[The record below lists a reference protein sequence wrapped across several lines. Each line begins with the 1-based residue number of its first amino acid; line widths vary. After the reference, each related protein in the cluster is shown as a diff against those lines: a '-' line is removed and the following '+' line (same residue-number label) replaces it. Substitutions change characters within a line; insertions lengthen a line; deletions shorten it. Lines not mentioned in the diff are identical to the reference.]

1 MSVSTKLRRTVY
13 DRLFESS
20 YGEYAK
26 IGITAGPGAVWL
38 LLLLL
43 FPLVFLV
50 TISFA
55 AVDESYQIV
64 YEFSVSNYVS
74 LLRGKNGWFRTPF
87 VDTFLLSLG
96 IATVTTLL
104 TIVFAYPVAYLLAR
118 TSGRTFK
125 LMLFAILLPF
135 FTIYIV
141 RIYSWYAFF
150 GSSGII
156 NSFLLWTGIVSGPV
170 ALFNYGTFPIVVGL
184 AHAYFPYM
192 LLTLYSSLDG
202 MDYSVVEAAR
212 DLGSSRVGIAKDI
225 VVPLSA
231 QGLITGSIFVFVP
244 ALGSFITPKFLAQG
258 KVAMVGE
265 ILADRI
271 NQIYAI
277 DFGSAGSIFLIIP
290 CLIGFLVIFKYAEF
304 DEMGGV

>member
-1 MSVSTKLRRTVY
+1 MSASTKFRRTVY

-26 IGITAGPGAVWL
+26 IGITAGPGLVWL
-38 LLLLL
+38 SLLML

-50 TISFA
+50 TVSFA
-55 AVDESYQIV
+55 TVDDSYQIV
-64 YEFSVSNYVS
+64 YQFSTANYVD
-74 LLRGKNGWFRTPF
+74 LLRGEGGWFRTPF

-96 IATVTTLL
+96 IAVATTL
-104 TIVFAYPVAYLLAR
+104 TTVVFAYPVAYLLAR
-118 TSGRTFK
+118 ASGAAFK

-141 RIYSWYAFF
+141 RIYSWFAFF
-150 GSSGII
+150 GQSGII
-156 NSFLLWTGIVSGPV
+156 NSFLLWTGLVSGPV
-170 ALFNYGTFPIVVGL
+170 GLFDYGTFPIVVGL

-202 MDYSVVEAAR
+202 IDYSVVEAAR
-212 DLGSSRVGIAKDI
+212 DLGASRVGVAKDI

-231 QGLITGSIFVFVP
+231 QGLITGSIFVFIP
-244 ALGSFITPKFLAQG
+244 SLGSFITPKFLAQG
-258 KVAMVGE
+258 KVAMVGQ
-265 ILADRI
+265 IIADRI

-277 DFGSAGSIFLIIP
+277 DFGSAASVFLIVP
-290 CLIGFLVIFKYAEF
+290 CLIGFVVIFKYAEF
-304 DEMGGV
+304 DGMGGV

>member
-1 MSVSTKLRRTVY
+1 MSTSTTLRQSVY
-13 DRLFESS
+13 DRFFESS

-26 IGITAGPGAVWL
+26 IGITAGPGLVWL

-55 AVDESYQIV
+55 SVNDSYQIV

-74 LLRGKNGWFRTPF
+74 LLEGQDGWFRTPF
-87 VDTFLLSLG
+87 IDTFLLSMG
-96 IATVTTLL
+96 IAVVTTLM
-104 TIVFAYPVAYLLAR
+104 TIVFAFPVAYLLAR
-118 TSGRTFK
+118 ASGTLFK
-125 LMLFAILLPF
+125 ALLFTILLPF

-156 NSFLLWTGIVSGPV
+156 NSFLVWTGLVSGPV
-170 ALFNYGTFPIVVGL
+170 SLFNYGVFPIVVAL

-202 MDYSVVEAAR
+202 IDYSVVEAAR
-212 DLGSSRVGIAKDI
+212 DLGSSRVEVAKDI

-244 ALGSFITPKFLAQG
+244 SLGSFITPKFLAQG

-290 CLIGFLVIFKYAEF
+290 CLIGFLVIFKYA
-304 DEMGGV
+304 DLGGMRGI